1 MVLAR
6 DVVAH
11 ILLHVNAEAATSD
24 RSQAP
29 GVAERAQYVRDSVTR
44 LASDTRQRSRDKI
57 MLAISD
63 EAALDSKQE
72 SFRRAVKNTLGEARP
87 HLGLQAW
94 VGQDEERRG
103 G

>member
-11 ILLHVNAEAATSD
+11 ILLHVNAEARDSD

-29 GVAERAQYVRDSVTR
+29 GVAERAQYVRDAVTR
-44 LASDTRQRSRDKI
+44 LSTDTRQRSRDKI

-63 EAALDSKQE
+63 EAALDSKQA
-72 SFRRAVKNTLGEARP
+72 SFRRAVDSTLGESRP
-87 HLGLQAW
+87 HLGIQEW
-94 VGQDEERRG
+94 VGKGQEDRSG
-103 G
+103 

>member
-11 ILLHVNAEAATSD
+11 ILLHVNAEAAD
-24 RSQAP
+24 RDPSQAP
-29 GVAERAQYVRDSVTR
+29 GVAERAQYVRDAVTR

-63 EAALDSKQE
+63 EAALDSKQD
-72 SFRRAVKNTLGEARP
+72 SFRRAVEDTLGQSRP
-87 HLGLQAW
+87 HLGIQAW
-94 VGQDEERRG
+94 VGKGEERG
-103 G
+103 